1 MISKY
6 AFRLFIS
13 LIICL
18 IFGFIISE
26 ASFQVL
32 TQGESNSQDEI
43 LITIPFGTAERIRN
57 GFSVPSIPENIVFYE
72 GDRIVVNNEDT
83 DNHQLGPIWVP
94 PGSQGVLN
102 LQKSDNYSLTCT
114 FQPGKIMGIEVR
126 PRITSYVRFQGLL
139 AIGLPSGVL
148 GFLFSLIIFPIR
160 NDLQMVVKHDDETKP
175 A

>member
-18 IFGFIISE
+18 IFGFLISE

-32 TQGESNSQDEI
+32 TQGEADSREEI
-43 LITIPFGTAERIRN
+43 SITIPNGTAERIRN
-57 GFSVPSIPENIVFYE
+57 GYSVPSIPENIVFYE

-83 DNHQLGPIWVP
+83 ENHQLGPIWVP

-102 LQKSDNYSLTCT
+102 LQNSDNYSLTCT
-114 FQPGKIMGIEVR
+114 FQPGKMMGIEVR
-126 PRITSYVRFQGLL
+126 PKITSYVRFQGIL
-139 AIGLPSGVL
+139 AIGLPTGVL

-160 NDLQMVVKHDDETKP
+160 NDLELAARRD
-175 A
+175 

>member
-18 IFGFIISE
+18 IFGFLISE

-32 TQGESNSQDEI
+32 TQGEADSREEI
-43 LITIPFGTAERIRN
+43 SITIPNGTAERIRN
-57 GFSVPSIPENIVFYE
+57 GYSVPSIPENIVFYE

-83 DNHQLGPIWVP
+83 ENHQLGPIWVP

-102 LQKSDNYSLTCT
+102 LQNSDNYSLTCT
-114 FQPGKIMGIEVR
+114 FQPGKMMGIEVR
-126 PRITSYVRFQGLL
+126 PKITSYVRFQGIL
-139 AIGLPSGVL
+139 AIGLPTGVL

-160 NDLQMVVKHDDETKP
+160 NDLELATRRD
-175 A
+175 

>member
-18 IFGFIISE
+18 IFQFLISE

-32 TQGESNSQDEI
+32 TQGEADSREEI
-43 LITIPFGTAERIRN
+43 SITIPKGTAERIRN
-57 GFSVPSIPENIVFYE
+57 GYSVPSIPENIVFYE

-83 DNHQLGPIWVP
+83 ENHQLGPIWVP

-102 LQKSDNYSLTCT
+102 LQNSDNYSLTCT
-114 FQPGKIMGIEVR
+114 FQPGKMMGIEVR
-126 PRITSYVRFQGLL
+126 PKITSYVRFQGIL
-139 AIGLPSGVL
+139 AIGLPTGVL

-160 NDLQMVVKHDDETKP
+160 NDLELAARRD
-175 A
+175 

>member
-18 IFGFIISE
+18 IFGFLISE

-32 TQGESNSQDEI
+32 TQGEADSREEI
-43 LITIPFGTAERIRN
+43 SITIPNGTAERIRN
-57 GFSVPSIPENIVFYE
+57 GYLVPSIPENIVFYE

-83 DNHQLGPIWVP
+83 ENHQLGPIWVP

-102 LQKSDNYSLTCT
+102 LQNSDNYSLTCT
-114 FQPGKIMGIEVR
+114 FQPGKMMGIEVR
-126 PRITSYVRFQGLL
+126 PKITSYVRFQGIL
-139 AIGLPSGVL
+139 AIGLPTGVL

-160 NDLQMVVKHDDETKP
+160 NDLELAARRDKET
-175 A
+175 

>member
-18 IFGFIISE
+18 IFGFLISE

-32 TQGESNSQDEI
+32 TQGEADSREEI
-43 LITIPFGTAERIRN
+43 SITIPNGTAERIRN
-57 GFSVPSIPENIVFYE
+57 GYSVPSIPENIVFYE
-72 GDRIVVNNEDT
+72 GDRIIVNNEDT
-83 DNHQLGPIWVP
+83 ENHQLGPIWVP

-102 LQKSDNYSLTCT
+102 LQNSDNYSLTCT
-114 FQPGKIMGIEVR
+114 FQPGKMMGIEVR
-126 PRITSYVRFQGLL
+126 PKITSYVRFQGIL
-139 AIGLPSGVL
+139 AIGLPTGVL

-160 NDLQMVVKHDDETKP
+160 NDLELAARRD
-175 A
+175 

>member
-1 MISKY
+1 MLSKY

-18 IFGFIISE
+18 IFGFLISE

-32 TQGESNSQDEI
+32 TQGESDSREEI
-43 LITIPFGTAERIRN
+43 SITIPKGTAERIRN
-57 GFSVPSIPENIVFYE
+57 GYSVPSIPENIVFYE

-83 DNHQLGPIWVP
+83 ENHQLGPIWVP

-102 LQKSDNYSLTCT
+102 LQNSDNYSLTCT
-114 FQPGKIMGIEVR
+114 FQPGKVMGIEVR
-126 PRITSYVRFQGLL
+126 PKITSYVRFQGLL

-160 NDLQMVVKHDDETKP
+160 NDLELTTQHD
-175 A
+175 

>member
-1 MISKY
+1 MLSKY

-18 IFGFIISE
+18 IFGFLISE

-32 TQGESNSQDEI
+32 TQGESDSREEI
-43 LITIPFGTAERIRN
+43 SITIPKGTAERIRN
-57 GFSVPSIPENIVFYE
+57 GYSVPSIPENIVFYE

-83 DNHQLGPIWVP
+83 ENHQLGPIWVP

-102 LQKSDNYSLTCT
+102 LQNSDNYSLTCT
-114 FQPGKIMGIEVR
+114 FQPGKVMGIEVR
-126 PRITSYVRFQGLL
+126 PKITSYVRFQGLL

-160 NDLQMVVKHDDETKP
+160 NDLELTTQRD
-175 A
+175 

>member
-13 LIICL
+13 LIVCL
-18 IFGFIISE
+18 IFGFLVSE

-32 TQGESNSQDEI
+32 TNGEVDSKDEI
-43 LITIPFGTAERIRN
+43 SITIPLGTADRIRN

-72 GDRIVVNNEDT
+72 GDRIVVNNEDSE
-83 DNHQLGPIWVP
+83 NHQLGPIWVP
-94 PGSQGVLN
+94 PNSQGVLN
-102 LQKSDNYSLTCT
+102 LQNSDNYSLTCT

-126 PRITSYVRFQGLL
+126 PRITNYVRFQGLL

-148 GFLFSLIIFPIR
+148 SFLFSLIVFPIQKQLDLEDR
-160 NDLQMVVKHDDETKP
+160 NE
-175 A
+175 

>member
-26 ASFQVL
+26 TSFQVL
-32 TQGESNSQDEI
+32 TQGEADSPEEI
-43 LITIPFGTAERIRN
+43 FITIPKGTAERILN
-57 GFSVPSIPENIVFYE
+57 GFSVPSIPDNIVFYE

-83 DNHQLGPIWVP
+83 ENHQLGPIWVP

-102 LQKSDNYSLTCT
+102 LQNSDIYSLTCT
-114 FQPGKIMGIEVR
+114 FQPGKMMGIEVR
-126 PRITSYVRFQGLL
+126 PKITSYVRFQGLL

-160 NDLQMVVKHDDETKP
+160 NDMELALQRD
-175 A
+175 

>member
-18 IFGFIISE
+18 IFGFLISE

-32 TQGESNSQDEI
+32 TQGEADSREEI
-43 LITIPFGTAERIRN
+43 SITIPNGTAERIRN
-57 GFSVPSIPENIVFYE
+57 GYLVPSIPENIVFYE

-83 DNHQLGPIWVP
+83 ENHQLGPIWVP

-102 LQKSDNYSLTCT
+102 LQNSDNYSLTCT
-114 FQPGKIMGIEVR
+114 FQPGKMMGIEVR
-126 PRITSYVRFQGLL
+126 PKITSYVRFQGIL
-139 AIGLPSGVL
+139 AIGLPTGVL

-160 NDLQMVVKHDDETKP
+160 NDLELAARRD
-175 A
+175 